1 MNTSPIINKFIF
13 LNLCDGRSYL
23 QKEKGIYDQLL
34 QSIKVFTPPHTQK
47 MLMSWKVTM
56 LQQIMQ
62 KKENLFPWGKIILT
76 WEIDIAVDKH
86 SIP

>member
-1 MNTSPIINKFIF
+1 
-13 LNLCDGRSYL
+13 
-23 QKEKGIYDQLL
+23 
-34 QSIKVFTPPHTQK
+34 
-47 MLMSWKVTM
+47 M